1 MKKYTFTG
9 NHKKNNIYEK
19 YYTSPEFINK
29 NIVNILNN
37 LKENNK
43 DMSNMHFIDTSA
55 GDNRLVKILMENK
68 LIESYKSFDISFS
81 NYFGEIELKNWIG
94 ENYDT
99 LKKYDKTILLEKYD
113 KTILLE
119 KYDKSRSLIGFNPP
133 YGYNNKTSK
142 NFIKKGWEEEHKYC
156 MWLVPNSVKPYL
168 LERYKELHSSSY
180 TNITFIDAS
189 FDNKTIKQSVML
201 FIGERRSKILSK
213 IKKQKSIPK
222 YNYLIE
228 RKHYKGISDNVSL
241 IIKKTG
247 NPVIFPLFYKKGQ
260 YWTQYYKGEKITETA
275 EIIDK
280 DGKKYMR
287 GISKN
292 KNGGKVFDYA
302 IESNVYFRISNIEN
316 IIDMEKLVEKLVE
329 LGNSDDFFKH
339 ANKYKPASITQGW
352 FIDYLNILL
361 NILLK
366 KV

>member
-113 KTILLE
+113 K
-119 KYDKSRSLIGFNPP
+119 SRSLIGFNPP

-142 NFIKKGWEEEHKYC
+142 NFIKKGWEEQHKYC

-247 NPVIFPLFYKKGQ
+247 NPVLFPLFYKKGQ